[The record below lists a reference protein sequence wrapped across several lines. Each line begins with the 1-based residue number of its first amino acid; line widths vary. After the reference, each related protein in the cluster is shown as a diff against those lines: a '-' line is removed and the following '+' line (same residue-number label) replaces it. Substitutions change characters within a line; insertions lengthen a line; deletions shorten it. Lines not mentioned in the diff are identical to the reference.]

1 MREQVK
7 ELWGLCFPEDSDEF
21 KDLYFSLRYKDEINS
36 AIVEGN
42 VPVSALQR
50 IPYPIKL
57 MGETISASY
66 ISGACTHPS
75 YRSLGL
81 MGKLLGEA
89 HRRMYQDGVII
100 STLIPAGE
108 SLISYYSR
116 FNYFVGFQQKEELL
130 TGNDASVDNFQTQL
144 TFNILDN
151 SKESTEEVFH
161 FIYQQL
167 SKKECAVLH
176 TMEDIRIVM
185 ADHFLSSGEI
195 WAGYDEKAD
204 IQTVSFAIKDQG
216 KLFIK
221 EMISVNDN
229 ATRNMLY
236 HLFRHYSVE
245 NAYYRRPCGMI
256 RIINAL
262 ELLKLY
268 SRTISSECI
277 IEISGD
283 NTIEENNGLYLLKE
297 GTCYRMS
304 QKDCQTSIPYT
315 ILDIKQLGELIFKDK
330 SPYMS
335 LMMD

>member
-7 ELWGLCFPEDSDEF
+7 ELWGLCFPEDSEEF

-36 AIVEGN
+36 AIVEGDIL
-42 VPVSALQR
+42 VSALQR
-50 IPYPIKL
+50 IPYPVRL

-75 YRSLGL
+75 YRSRGL
-81 MGKLLGEA
+81 MEKLLSEA

-100 STLIPAGE
+100 STLIPAEE
-108 SLISYYSR
+108 SLIEYYSR

-130 TGNDASVDNFQTQL
+130 TGNDASVDNSQTQL
-144 TFNILDN
+144 IFNLLDN
-151 SKESTEEVFH
+151 SEESTEEVFH

-176 TMEDIRIVM
+176 TMEDIRIIM

-204 IQTVSFAIKDQG
+204 IHTVSFAIKNQG

-221 EMISVNDN
+221 EIISVNDN
-229 ATRNMLY
+229 ATGNMLN

-256 RIINAL
+256 RVINAP
-262 ELLKLY
+262 ELMKLY
-268 SRTISSECI
+268 SGSISSDCL
-277 IEISGD
+277 IEVSGD
-283 NTIEENNGLYLLKE
+283 KAIEDNNGLYLLTE
-297 GTCYRMS
+297 GTCTKITDKNGYNE
-304 QKDCQTSIPYT
+304 IPLT
-315 ILDIKQLGELIFKDK
+315 KLDISQLGKLIFNDK
-330 SPYMS
+330 EPYIS